1 MQIAGILTTR
11 LKLLNVCIYKHVMIR
26 YNIFIYVLCLVFF
39 YGWKPKIRKE
49 VLQEQSGQLSSCLF
63 CFCFDSCLTSRYL
76 HFKEII
82 FIMVVAKYGLVH
94 DVETINQH
102 LEIVSEI

>member
-1 MQIAGILTTR
+1 MQKAGFLTTR
-11 LKLLNVCIYKHVMIR
+11 LKLLNVCIYEHVIIR
-26 YNIFIYVLCLVFF
+26 YNTFIYDYVWFFLWLETQNKKRVPSRAKWSVIFIL
-39 YGWKPKIRKE
+39 R
-49 VLQEQSGQLSSCLF
+49 
-63 CFCFDSCLTSRYL
+63 
-76 HFKEII
+76 EII